1 VSPID
6 PPAVR
11 PPLNPGSRLPRL
23 MRRVV
28 PLLVLLAISCRDG
41 TVTQPAASCAGVTP
55 LTLAAGEARVLAGGE
70 RNSLCIAGG
79 AAGSEYVLVPMNLST
94 ERKSSSVRLLPDNTS
109 PVSTG
114 AASAALS
121 DEAIRGFAG
130 LALTDRGAVGGR
142 MPRDLGFERRLRS
155 TARQAM
161 RRMRSGAQP
170 ASRSVA
176 LAKRSAAAIRDL
188 PSAPSLGTLVNLNAS
203 STSFCDTALTRT
215 GRVRAISSAAIVVED
230 TTAPPGG
237 FTDAEYLSI
246 ATTFDT
252 LLYPLDTTAFGAPFD
267 MDGNGRVLLFFTT
280 AVNQRTASNATS
292 VIGGY
297 FWERDLIP
305 RVANAVVPFSCATSN
320 EGEMFYLPVVDVA
333 SRYNGFF
340 TSKAAL
346 LAEIDA
352 STVHEFQHLINSSVR
367 FYITPEIV
375 LEEEPW
381 LNEAMSHVAEEL
393 LYFRVAGLQ
402 PRADINFTTSAT
414 PAARFTA
421 LTNYQVDNLAR
432 FNTYLR
438 RPDSS
443 SAFADNDDL
452 ETRGAGWALLRWALD
467 HSPGAQET
475 YLRALVR
482 APTQGFPN
490 FNGVFSAAGG
500 FAGAMRGATVAHFTD
515 NFVSGISQ
523 QFSHQSWNFRDWLPH
538 FVTNNNAY
546 PLRTKTFASGVQ
558 LQVPLVAGGSA
569 FVRFRVASGTTA
581 GVGIS
586 ISGDAPA
593 SAVDFVLVR
602 VQ

>member
-1 VSPID
+1 MKRVL
-6 PPAVR
+6 
-11 PPLNPGSRLPRL
+11 PLFA
-23 MRRVV
+23 
-28 PLLVLLAISCRDG
+28 LLVGSCRSDKG
-41 TVTQPAASCAGVTP
+41 VTQPSASCAGVIP
-55 LTLAAGEARVLAGGE
+55 VALAVGGVRVLSGTE
-70 RNSLCIAGG
+70 RSALCIAGG
-79 AAGSEYVLVPMNLST
+79 SAGSEYALIPLNLST
-94 ERKSSSVRLLPDNTS
+94 ERKSTSVGLLAENTS
-109 PVSTG
+109 PVE
-114 AASAALS
+114 AAALS
-121 DEAIRGFAG
+121 AAELRDPVNSLGNPTAMSGLGAIA
-130 LALTDRGAVGGR
+130 GR
-142 MPRDLGFERRLRS
+142 MPRDLSFERRLRS
-155 TARQAM
+155 TARTAL
-161 RRMRSGAQP
+161 RRVRGGT
-170 ASRSVA
+170 RSVG
-176 LAKRSAAAIRDL
+176 RSAAIRGL
-188 PSAPSLGTLVNLNAS
+188 PSTPPLGALVNLNAS

-215 GRVRAISSAAIVVED
+215 ARVRAISNAAVVVED

-246 ATTFDT
+246 ATNFDT
-252 LLYPLDTTAFGAPFD
+252 LLHPLDTAAFGAPYD

-280 AVNQRTASNATS
+280 AVNQRTTAGSTS
-292 VIGGY
+292 VIGGF

-305 RVANAVVPFSCATSN
+305 RVANAIVPFSCANSN

-352 STVHEFQHLINSSVR
+352 STVHEFQHLINASRR
-367 FYITPEIV
+367 FYITPEV
-375 LEEEPW
+375 VQEEESW

-393 LYFRVAGLQ
+393 LYLRVAGLQ
-402 PRADINFTTSAT
+402 PRQDLTFAVSAS
-414 PAARFTA
+414 PAARLTA
-421 LTNYQVDNLAR
+421 ITNYQVDNLAR
-432 FNTYLR
+432 FNSYLR

-475 YLRALVR
+475 YLRSLVS

-490 FNGVFSAAGG
+490 FNGVFSGVGG

-515 NFVSGISQ
+515 NFVAGISPQ
-523 QFSHQSWNFRDWLPH
+523 YSHLTWNFRDWLPH
-538 FVTNNNAY
+538 FVSNNNSY
-546 PLRTKTFASGVQ
+546 PLRTKAFANGVP
-558 LQVPLVAGGSA
+558 LQMPLVAGGSA
-569 FVRFRVASGTTA
+569 FVRFRVGSGTTA

-586 ISGDAPA
+586 LSGDAPA